1 MNLKESNK
9 SYVGGF
15 RLKTYKGGNIVIII
29 LKIFLKN
36 IYFFIA
42 FSFYYL
48 QPEILTLSLLL
59 SPYLE
64 LYHI

>member
-9 SYVGGF
+9 SYVRGF
-15 RLKTYKGGNIVIII
+15 RLKTYKRGNIVIII

-42 FSFYYL
+42 FSCYYL
-48 QPEILTLSLLL
+48 QLEILTLS
-59 SPYLE
+59 
-64 LYHI
+64 